1 MKMILATALIV
12 LGVFLGLRTQ
22 ETMKAHEISLSCGAH
37 TAERSECVSL
47 GPLAVDLSGVEFWVR
62 AFVQHA
68 LELPQSLSDLVRD
81 EAGNFGGAILDF

>member
-37 TAERSECVSL
+37 TAERPECVSL
-47 GPLAVDLSGVEFWVR
+47 VPLAVDLSGVQLWIG
-62 AFVQHA
+62 AFVYHA